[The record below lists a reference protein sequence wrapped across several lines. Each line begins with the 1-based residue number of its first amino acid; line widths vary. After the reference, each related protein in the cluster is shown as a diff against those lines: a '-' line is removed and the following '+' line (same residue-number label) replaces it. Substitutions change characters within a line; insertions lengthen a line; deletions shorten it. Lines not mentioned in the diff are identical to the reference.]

1 MQNLTN
7 EILEN
12 ISDYEMEKY
21 ISEENLI
28 RAHMDAIMKEYIIYT
43 ECEHAGIVME
53 SGDEDDE
60 LTIIPKRNGENIFK
74 YIFLF
79 IPRLII
85 NIFKKIKAWW
95 ERLRNNA
102 LEAEKKKYEDAEYA
116 KVVELGEGVAAK
128 VNELCGTNRFI
139 FQDNKFMYLSTL
151 KNPNPASVISYYEK
165 IKNMYVL
172 YKEELETF
180 KGYLGKNSYD
190 SNLVNN
196 YKNMIVDHGE
206 DILQISEIIG
216 DEPIYPIIEEHFAEG
231 VQTILDV
238 VKKCSDEVTTA
249 MENVQKDYAEI
260 EPYLNSL
267 NHEFAKRYIDFA
279 TDLDKVFGK
288 FNAVVVKDYDGAVEA
303 FLKKDACIKILIE
316 DEHNQ
321 NVKKYGEK
329 QAGLEDKKSKEKFD
343 KWGLK

>member
-12 ISDYEMEKY
+12 ISDYEIEKY

-53 SGDEDDE
+53 SGDEDNE

-116 KVVELGEGVAAK
+116 KVVELGEDVAAK
-128 VNELCGTNRFI
+128 VNESCGTNRFI
-139 FQDNKFMYLSTL
+139 FQDNKFMYLTTL
-151 KNPNPASVISYYEK
+151 KNPHPASIASNYEK
-165 IKNMYVL
+165 MKNMYIW
-172 YKEELETF
+172 YKDALESFRT
-180 KGYLGKNSYD
+180 YVGKDSYD
-190 SNLVNN
+190 SKLVDN
-196 YKNMIVDHGE
+196 YKSTIVGKGE
-206 DILQISEIIG
+206 DILQISELIG
-216 DEPIYPIIEEHFAEG
+216 DEPIYPITDEHFSEG
-231 VQTILDV
+231 IQIIVKSVQ
-238 VKKCSDEVTTA
+238 KCSGEVTEA
-249 MENVQKDYAEI
+249 MEEVQKTYVEI
-260 EPYLNSL
+260 EPYLKSINQ
-267 NHEFAKRYIDFA
+267 EYAKRYIDFA

-288 FNAVVVKDYDGAVEA
+288 YNAVAVKDYIDAGVA
-303 FLKKDACIKILIE
+303 FDTKNKYVAILIKN
-316 DEHNQ
+316 EHNE
-321 NVKKYGEK
+321 NVKKYGER